1 MQDEPCDVSDS
12 NFVAALLMYGSYLI
26 LFVYFAL
33 EKYLFPSVKVKK
45 GGKGEAKGKA
55 AEGAAVKDAPAKGRS
70 ASSSKSKGQ

>member
-55 AEGAAVKDAPAKGRS
+55 AEDAPAKKGRA

>member
-1 MQDEPCDVSDS
+1 
-12 NFVAALLMYGSYLI
+12 MYGSYLF

-33 EKYLFPSVKVKK
+33 EKYLFPRAKASKK

-55 AEGAAVKDAPAKGRS
+55 AEDAPAKKGRA